1 MKVSVTV
8 NELKRIKII
17 LELKHVLALS
27 MDWTYHKIVYD
38 WLASE
43 VADEVEKNTENKDFT
58 VDDIKFAIG
67 KVLAYKCMEE
77 AHLKKEVNRLK
88 IK

>member
-1 MKVSVTV
+1 MKVSITD

-17 LELKHVLALS
+17 LELQHVLALS

-43 VADEVEKNTENKDFT
+43 VADEVEKILNN
-58 VDDIKFAIG
+58 
-67 KVLAYKCMEE
+67 L
-77 AHLKKEVNRLK
+77 
-88 IK
+88 